1 MQAKNLLVIMADEH
15 NPKMLGVAGD
25 PLVQTPHLDA
35 LATRGTRFTSA
46 YTTCPIC
53 VPARASFA
61 TGRYVHQIG
70 YWDNAMGYD
79 GRVKGWGHQLQ
90 SAGYR
95 VDSIGKLHYR
105 AVTDDVGLD
114 QQLIP
119 MHIKDGVG
127 MVHLSIRNQFPDR
140 IAMMKPNGII
150 AEAGPGE
157 SEYTQYDRNI
167 TRYACDWLARAA
179 DENSSK
185 PWVLFVSFVTPHF
198 PLVAPQEYFDLYNV
212 DEMPLPKCHAGT
224 DFEAHPWLKVHVR
237 KTGAD
242 QYDAHQHRVA
252 AAAYLGLCSFMDAQV
267 GQVLAALEESG
278 AATDTRVLYTSDHG
292 ENAGARGM
300 WGKSNHYEEA
310 SGIPLI
316 MAGAD
321 VPAGHV
327 CETPVTLVDVH
338 PTVLAATGLEADV
351 DAPGTSLF
359 DVADTADNPERVA
372 FSEYHAAGSPSGSF
386 MLRKGRY
393 KLIYYVGFAPELFD
407 LQNDPEELQD
417 LHADP
422 EYADVYRELEAELR
436 RLVDPEEVDRQAN
449 AAQVEL
455 VNSRGGPE
463 QVMRDLV
470 TNKSYTPVPEELLS

>member
-1 MQAKNLLVIMADEH
+1 
-15 NPKMLGVAGD
+15 
-25 PLVQTPHLDA
+25 
-35 LATRGTRFTSA
+35 
-46 YTTCPIC
+46 
-53 VPARASFA
+53 
-61 TGRYVHQIG
+61 
-70 YWDNAMGYD
+70 
-79 GRVKGWGHQLQ
+79 
-90 SAGYR
+90 
-95 VDSIGKLHYR
+95 
-105 AVTDDVGLD
+105 
-114 QQLIP
+114 
-119 MHIKDGVG
+119 
-127 MVHLSIRNQFPDR
+127 
-140 IAMMKPNGII
+140 
-150 AEAGPGE
+150 
-157 SEYTQYDRNI
+157 
-167 TRYACDWLARAA
+167 
-179 DENSSK
+179 
-185 PWVLFVSFVTPHF
+185 
-198 PLVAPQEYFDLYNV
+198 
-212 DEMPLPKCHAGT
+212 
-224 DFEAHPWLKVHVR
+224 
-237 KTGAD
+237 
-242 QYDAHQHRVA
+242 
-252 AAAYLGLCSFMDAQV
+252 
-267 GQVLAALEESG
+267 
-278 AATDTRVLYTSDHG
+278 
-292 ENAGARGM
+292 
-300 WGKSNHYEEA
+300 
-310 SGIPLI
+310 